1 LIASFFTI
9 GLMTLVG
16 NLQPYLFNAVLHV
29 PFSEQGRLGGN
40 LASLNEIMFLIV
52 ASVVGAAS
60 DKVGR
65 RSIYALGFV
74 VMALAYVLYPLAT
87 DPAHLYA
94 TRILFAVGAACVSAM
109 IAAIIADY
117 ATESARGKLVGICF
131 FSERHRRCDARGVRR
146 SFAEVGRIFGCR
158 SGVGGALLVLDHRR
172 RLSRADVR
180 RRLRPASR
188 RTRAPR
194 PQRAPA
200 RHPARRSRCC
210 SRS

>member
-1 LIASFFTI
+1 MTEQSLRIGPWEFVPGVRRPHFVSLLIASFFTI

-65 RSIYALGFV
+65 RSIYALGFI

-87 DPAHLYA
+87 DQ
-94 TRILFAVGAACVSAM
+94 I
-109 IAAIIADY
+109 
-117 ATESARGKLVGICF
+117 
-131 FSERHRRCDARGVRR
+131 
-146 SFAEVGRIFGCR
+146 GRAY
-158 SGVGGALLVLDHRR
+158 V
-172 RLSRADVR
+172 
-180 RRLRPASR
+180 
-188 RTRAPR
+188 
-194 PQRAPA
+194 
-200 RHPARRSRCC
+200 
-210 SRS
+210 